1 MSVKTGTR
9 LELPHGGQLMVTK
22 GADGTLTDGDTVLTV
37 TRSYTAEPA
46 REDPKTLQLGK
57 RWGIRETT
65 TEKGADGKDKIV
77 ETSIIE
83 VLVILTGG
91 IKETTADLRLDG
103 MALELL
109 QPKVLPSAD

>member
-9 LELPHGGQLMVTK
+9 LELPAGGQIMVTK
-22 GADGTLTDGDTVLTV
+22 GADGTLTDGDTELTV
-37 TRSYTAEPA
+37 TRNYATDPV

-65 TEKGADGKDKIV
+65 TETGGDGKEKKI

-91 IKETTADLRLDG
+91 LKETTADLRLDG
-103 MALELL
+103 RALELL